1 MAYYSEDA
9 IEEVISNTDI
19 VEIIGQYVSL
29 KRRGANY
36 LGLCPFHREKT
47 PSFTV
52 APDKQI
58 FKCFGCSEGGTV
70 IQFIMKI
77 ENLDFREALEF
88 LADKGNIDITRF
100 DISGN
105 YIGSSVNKDLKERI
119 FSLNKTAAKY
129 FYEALFEKVN
139 DKENTILKDY
149 LQKRQLGK
157 EVVTKFGIGFGN
169 KKEEGLYNYLIKEG
183 YTKDEILKSGIV
195 TLNTK
200 GGIYE
205 NFAGRLIFP
214 ILDTRDRVI
223 GFGGRVLDNSLPK
236 YVNSPE
242 NIVYH
247 KGKNLYGMNVAKKE
261 KLDSIIIVE
270 GYMDTVALHKSGI
283 NNAVASLGTAL
294 TEGQAKLIKK
304 YTDTVIIAYDQDN
317 AGKTATLRAI
327 DILYKVGLKVK
338 VLVLD
343 NSDVKDPDEYI
354 NKYGNNKFLY
364 CVGRSINHIE
374 YKIRML
380 EESLDINNMDSKI
393 EFLNKVA
400 NILAGIGNNI
410 ERDMY
415 IDDIVK
421 KYKISKG
428 ALLAEI
434 GKKTNITRETEEVSN
449 VDMSYLINKRESS
462 LNRRR
467 RQEIYILHIMLSKE
481 RKYINIIKEFVK
493 ESDFE
498 NEDLKEL
505 YKYILEIDKKEDITK
520 CNLLKYLT
528 EESKVK
534 LTTEIL
540 CINIEDKDKFISDL
554 ENDMRK
560 YRYEKR
566 RTEILKRLSD
576 KDVSKDERELLSIE
590 LNQIIINRGKLK

>member
-19 VEIIGQYVSL
+19 VDIIGQYVSL

-36 LGLCPFHREKT
+36 IGLCPFHREKT

-88 LADKGNIDITRF
+88 LADKANIDLSRF
-100 DISGN
+100 DVSSR
-105 YIGSSVNKDLKERI
+105 GSNPVDKDIKERI
-119 FSLNKTAAKY
+119 FSLNKLAAKY
-129 FYEALFEKVN
+129 FYDALV
-139 DKENTILKDY
+139 ENIKDESNTTLKDY
-149 LQKRQLGK
+149 LQKRLLGK
-157 EVVTKFGIGFGN
+157 DVITKFGLGFGN
-169 KKEEGLYNYLIKEG
+169 KKQEGLYNYLIKEG
-183 YTKDEILKSGIV
+183 FTKEEILKSGIV

-200 GGIYE
+200 GNIYE

-214 ILDTRDRVI
+214 IFDTRDRVI

-261 KLDSIIIVE
+261 KLDSLIIVE
-270 GYMDTVALHKSGI
+270 GYMDTVALHKSSI

-304 YTDTVIIAYDQDN
+304 YTDTVIISYDQDN
-317 AGKTATLRAI
+317 AGKAATLRAI
-327 DILYKVGLKVK
+327 DILYKAGLKVK
-338 VLVLD
+338 VLMLD
-343 NSDVKDPDEYI
+343 HSDVKDPDEYI
-354 NKYGNNKFLY
+354 NKYGKNKFLE
-364 CVGRSINHIE
+364 CVGKSINHVD
-374 YKIRML
+374 YKIRIL
-380 EESLDINNMDSKI
+380 EANLDRDNMDSKI
-393 EFLNKVA
+393 DFLNKVA
-400 NILAGIGNNI
+400 NILAGIANNI

-415 IDDIVK
+415 IDDVVK
-421 KYKISKG
+421 KYRISKG

-434 GKKTNITRETEEVSN
+434 SKKANYVSDEQAVSS
-449 VDMSYLINKRESS
+449 VDMSYLVNKRESS
-462 LNRRR
+462 LNKRR
-467 RQEIYILHIMLSKE
+467 RQEIYILYVMLSKE
-481 RKYINIIKEFVK
+481 RKYINSIKEIIK

-498 NEDLKEL
+498 NDDLKQLYSYIIEL
-505 YKYILEIDKKEDITK
+505 DKNEDITK

-528 EESKVK
+528 DEDKMK
-534 LTTEIL
+534 LVTEIL
-540 CINIEDKDKFISDL
+540 CIDIADKDKFISDL
-554 ENDMRK
+554 QNDIKK
-560 YRYEKR
+560 YRYESR
-566 RTEILKRLSD
+566 RTEILKRLAE